1 LLDYTGAVTP
11 PSTRDEAERLYYSAL
26 EHIAADR
33 PNAAVAELNQALAL
47 QPAFLDAMHA
57 LVRALKDQGDYEAA
71 LAVALRLIALDP
83 EDVLAYTA
91 LSILY
96 QHRGM
101 IPEAEAAALKAKL
114 LGWKQQLAQAR
125 QP

>member
-1 LLDYTGAVTP
+1 VTP